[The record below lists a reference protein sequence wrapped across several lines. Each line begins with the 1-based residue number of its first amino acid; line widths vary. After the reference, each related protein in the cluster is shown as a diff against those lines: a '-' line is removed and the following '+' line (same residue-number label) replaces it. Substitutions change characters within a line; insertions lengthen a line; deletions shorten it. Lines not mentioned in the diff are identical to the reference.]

1 LVNHE
6 KHEKTR
12 KRIFMNMNESTVTIK
27 KGGRAGK
34 SNCLAMI
41 TVTPTKAPVLSD
53 ADWRGV
59 LAEWFQ
65 MRSAGGMGS
74 VESATKLGYRVSVLE
89 RVAKR
94 LGLKVP
100 DECKRK
106 MGRSAESLK
115 LRETRAAQYADF
127 CGMVE
132 GGMGVTAAARKV
144 GVTLRMM
151 MDVAKVAGVKLGVRV
166 GGVEGSMVEGRWLEA
181 DGRDAHATTTN

>member
-1 LVNHE
+1 LE
-6 KHEKTR
+6 
-12 KRIFMNMNESTVTIK
+12 
-27 KGGRAGK
+27 
-34 SNCLAMI
+34 MI

-65 MRSAGGMGS
+65 MRSTGGMGS
-74 VESATKLGYRVSVLE
+74 VESATKLGHRVSVLE

-127 CGMVE
+127 CGLV
-132 GGMGVTAAARKV
+132 GGMGDGGSSGASREV

-166 GGVEGSMVEGRWLEA
+166 EMA